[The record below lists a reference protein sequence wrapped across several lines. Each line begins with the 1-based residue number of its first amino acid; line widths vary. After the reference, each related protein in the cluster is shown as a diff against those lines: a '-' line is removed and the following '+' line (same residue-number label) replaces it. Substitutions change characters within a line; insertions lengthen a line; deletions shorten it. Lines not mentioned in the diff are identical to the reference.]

1 MQKFNDNIYKNQRNE
16 EQIMSNWR
24 GNINN
29 PKVTILCTTYNH
41 EKYIE
46 DSINGFLIQ
55 ETDFE
60 FEILIHDDASTD
72 NTANI
77 IKKYEQMYPKIIK
90 PIYQKENQ
98 YSKGSKY
105 FWDLLFSNAKGKY
118 IAICEGD
125 DYWTDSTKLQKQV
138 DFLKDNKKYMACYHN
153 TGILRENKNKNN
165 LELISNTIK
174 DIFKIEDFAKG
185 KIYFHTSSL
194 IFRFNDKI
202 KKKIITHYSH
212 KNFGDR
218 FLSILLASLGPIKYI
233 NRVMSVYRIHNNGVW
248 SSLSREK
255 QAISNLSILIQAYNT
270 LGIEY
275 RDYFLESFLINF
287 KTKDI
292 DKNNIIETTKEL
304 LKDET
309 KESLI
314 EKISRTTKLKNNYFN
329 ILFSKKLNVIYSKL
343 ENLKNNLEN
352 FIIYGSGTGMD
363 LVLSKLCKSKIL
375 FAVDIDENKNNLIKN
390 DIKIISLSN
399 FKNHDNKKTK
409 IIITVFGR
417 ADEIKENL
425 ITTYK
430 VDKNRII
437 SLDILDD

>member
-1 MQKFNDNIYKNQRNE
+1 MNIKLRTQE
-16 EQIMSNWR
+16 HIVSKW
-24 GNINN
+24 NIDLNVT
-29 PKVTILCTTYNH
+29 KVSIFCVTYNH
-41 EKYIE
+41 EKFIE
-46 DSINGFLIQ
+46 DAINGFLIQ

-60 FEILIHDDASTD
+60 FEVIIHDDASTD

-77 IKKYEQMYPKIIK
+77 IKKYEEMYPKIIK

-153 TGILRENKNKNN
+153 TGILRENKNKDN
-165 LELISNTIK
+165 LELINNTMK

-248 SSLSREK
+248 SSLSKEK

-314 EKISRTTKLKNNYFN
+314 EKISRTTKLKSNYFN
-329 ILFSKKLNVIYSKL
+329 ILFSKKLNAIYSKL
-343 ENLKNNLEN
+343 ESLKNNLEN
-352 FIIYGSGTGMD
+352 FIIYGSGIGMD
-363 LVLSKLCKSKIL
+363 LVLSKFDKSKVL
-375 FAVDIDENKNNLIKN
+375 FAVDQDELKHNTIKNN
-390 DIKIISLSN
+390 IKIVNLSN
-399 FKNHDNKKTK
+399 FKNIDDKKTK

-417 ADEIKENL
+417 ADEIQEIL
-425 ITTYK
+425 INEYK
-430 VDKNRII
+430 IDKNRLI